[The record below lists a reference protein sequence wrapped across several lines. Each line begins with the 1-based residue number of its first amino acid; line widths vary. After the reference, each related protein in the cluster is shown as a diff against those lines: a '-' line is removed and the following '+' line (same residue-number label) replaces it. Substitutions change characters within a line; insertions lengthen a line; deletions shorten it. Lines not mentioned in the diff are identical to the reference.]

1 MRLVWGNFAMA
12 YELRAAAHIVVLEEV
27 ANWIPLATIVASLT
41 VRIKSHMSPLQIGCN
56 HDWVL

>member
-1 MRLVWGNFAMA
+1 MA
-12 YELRAAAHIVVLEEV
+12 YELRAAAHIVVLEGV

-56 HDWVL
+56 HY